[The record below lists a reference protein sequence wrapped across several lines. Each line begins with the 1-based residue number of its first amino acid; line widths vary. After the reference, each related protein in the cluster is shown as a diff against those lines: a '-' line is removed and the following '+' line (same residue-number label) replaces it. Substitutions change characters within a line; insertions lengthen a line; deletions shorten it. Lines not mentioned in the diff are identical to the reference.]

1 MESVLPELF
10 EGHAPITLQNAFH
23 DALEALEGWI
33 PGEQEPGAFLNG
45 FEIPVGHVLS
55 VMTRCTDLLPRRS
68 RSVIEAIAGTRT
80 AVAEGAVFADGARLV
95 MPIYLERVR
104 SLRVWPAIQAAR
116 DADYAV
122 HSYAG
127 A

>member
-1 MESVLPELF
+1 MENVLPELF

-23 DALEALEGWI
+23 DTLEALESWI
-33 PGEQEPGAFLNG
+33 PGEREPCIFLSG
-45 FEIPVGHVLS
+45 FEIPVSRVLS
-55 VMTRCTDLLPRRS
+55 VMARCTDFLPRRS
-68 RSVIEAIAGTRT
+68 RSVIEAVAGAGA

-95 MPIYLERVR
+95 MPMYLERVR
-104 SLRVWPAIQAAR
+104 SLRVWPVMQTTR
-116 DADYAV
+116 DIDCAV